1 MRILSFISHGD
12 ESGALANQ
20 IAQQAQRAGEG
31 EVAVIRLSPDHA
43 ANDAEAASDA
53 DTPRLICRD
62 VTDLLPELERQ
73 YHDGLALAVI
83 DTSAGEREATEQAIA
98 FSDLVAIPTVP
109 DTAQL
114 DSVKGTLDSVEM
126 QAKPFVF
133 IISVPSSNPDPD
145 ASAETAIV
153 LCQYGTVSPV
163 TVSQRGELEP
173 DVAANEDLSDM
184 PGAGD
189 DSEIAQLWDYLRTRL
204 HKVAPADGGAT
215 ETDGQSSAGAPDS
228 VENRRRYRRWA
239 MDTLAQLTVNGDV
252 SKCTVANISGGGAL
266 IKSDAKA
273 NLGDVLF
280 VTDPTLGDFEA
291 EVRHVGADNTLGVEF
306 VIDPKSKDKLAK
318 RLENIATPKKNDG

>member
-20 IAQQAQRAGEG
+20 IARQAKRAGEG
-31 EVAVIRLSPDHA
+31 DVAVIRVSPDDA
-43 ANDAEAASDA
+43 ANDGAHPADA
-53 DTPRLICRD
+53 DAPKSFCRD
-62 VTDLLPELERQ
+62 IADLLPELERQ

-83 DTSAGEREATEQAIA
+83 DTCAANRDAAEQAIA
-98 FSDLVAIPTVP
+98 YSDLVAIPTVP
-109 DTAQL
+109 DTGQL
-114 DSVKGTLDSVEM
+114 DSVKGTLDTVEM

-133 IISVPSSNPDPD
+133 IINVPSSNPDPD

-163 TVSQRGELEP
+163 TVNEGTLGT
-173 DVAANEDLSDM
+173 AANEDTADVSDD
-184 PGAGD
+184 GD
-189 DSEIAQLWDYLRTRL
+189 ESEIAQLWDYLRTRL
-204 HKVAPADGGAT
+204 HKVAPADGNAVEADNSSDT
-215 ETDGQSSAGAPDS
+215 EISDSA
-228 VENRRRYRRWA
+228 ENRRRYRRWA

-280 VTDPTLGDFEA
+280 VTDSTLGDFEA
-291 EVRHVGADNTLGVEF
+291 EVRHIGADNTLGVEF
-306 VIDPKSKDKLAK
+306 VIDPKLKDKLAK
-318 RLENIATPKKNDG
+318 QLENIATPEDDHDVD

>member
-20 IAQQAQRAGEG
+20 IAQQAKRAGEG
-31 EVAVIRLSPDHA
+31 EVAVIRVSPGQA
-43 ANDAEAASDA
+43 ANDAEGAPDA
-53 DTPRLICRD
+53 DAPKRICRD
-62 VTDLLPELERQ
+62 VADLLPELERQ

-83 DTSAGEREATEQAIA
+83 DTSAGEPDATEQAIA
-98 FSDLVAIPTVP
+98 YSDLIAIPTVP

-114 DSVKGTLDSVEM
+114 DSVKGTLDAVEM

-133 IISVPSSNPDPD
+133 IINVPSSDPDPD

-163 TVSQRGELEP
+163 TVSQTGEMTP
-173 DVAANEDLSDM
+173 DTAANEDPSG
-184 PGAGD
+184 PGGASD
-189 DSEIAQLWDYLRTRL
+189 DSEIAQLWDYLRARL
-204 HKVAPADGGAT
+204 HKVAPADSGAA
-215 ETDGQSSAGAPDS
+215 ETDDTSGAEPPDS
-228 VENRRRYRRWA
+228 AENRRRYRRWA
-239 MDTLAQLTVNGDV
+239 IDTLAQLTVNGDV

-266 IKSDAKA
+266 IKTDAKA

-291 EVRHVGADNTLGVEF
+291 EVRHVGADNTFGVEF

-318 RLENIATPKKNDG
+318 QLEKIAVPDDDRD

>member
-20 IAQQAQRAGEG
+20 IARQAKRAGEG
-31 EVAVIRLSPDHA
+31 EVAVIRLSDGKA
-43 ANDAEAASDA
+43 ANDADIALGA
-53 DTPRLICRD
+53 DSPKLICPEID
-62 VTDLLPELERQ
+62 DLLPELERQ

-83 DTSAGEREATEQAIA
+83 DTCAANQAAAEQAIA

-133 IISVPSSNPDPD
+133 IINVPSNNADPD
-145 ASAETAIV
+145 AGAETAIV

-163 TVSQRGELEP
+163 TVSQGGELDP
-173 DVAANEDLSDM
+173 GAAANEDLTVA

-189 DSEIAQLWDYLRTRL
+189 DSEIARLWDYLRTRL
-204 HKVAPADGGAT
+204 HKVAPADGEAT
-215 ETDGQSSAGAPDS
+215 ETNPQSGAEAPDS

-252 SKCTVANISGGGAL
+252 SKCTVTNISGGGAL

-306 VIDPKSKDKLAK
+306 VIDPKLKDKLAK
-318 RLENIATPKKNDG
+318 RLENIATPEDDGD

>member
-12 ESGALANQ
+12 GSGALANQ
-20 IAQQAQRAGEG
+20 IAQQARHAGEG
-31 EVAVIRLSPDHA
+31 EVAVIRLSPGHA
-43 ANDAEAASDA
+43 ANDAEDASDA
-53 DTPRLICRD
+53 DAPKLICRD
-62 VTDLLPELERQ
+62 VADLLPELERQ
-73 YHDGLALAVI
+73 YNDGLALAVI
-83 DTSAGEREATEQAIA
+83 DTSAEEREATEQAIA

-133 IISVPSSNPDPD
+133 IINVPSSNPDPD

-163 TVSQRGELEP
+163 TVNQGGELESAA
-173 DVAANEDLSDM
+173 AANESRSDTSD
-184 PGAGD
+184 GSD

-204 HKVAPADGGAT
+204 HKVAPLDAEGTG
-215 ETDGQSSAGAPDS
+215 TDDPSDAEPPDS

-280 VTDPTLGDFEA
+280 VTDPKLGDFEA

-306 VIDPKSKDKLAK
+306 VIGPKLKDKLAK
-318 RLENIATPKKNDG
+318 RLENIAPPEDDGD